1 MWAKGIQPKRFE
13 FSSKI
18 VNEEILNLDGNLSQE
33 DSKIW
38 LFKFLRNNLG
48 YTAHLFFGIQMY
60 PIQEMIAKSLMIAD
74 TCMMVLPRGAGK
86 CSVQNE
92 LIHTKKGIKKII
104 DVNVGDEVQSLYG
117 YNKVEGKTVN
127 HKQKIWE
134 ATTSSGYRSGGLDY
148 HRTLTF
154 NPETLDFDWTFSKD
168 LKVGDIIPI
177 RKGFNLWPEE
187 NDNIFNLFTPK
198 DSGKDF
204 FPRNR
209 SIKDWYYFFGLM
221 IGDGHYYKRGGKCRG
236 MGLTTGDL
244 EMAEWV
250 ARFISDV
257 TNSEY
262 KTPKLSNGENTYLL
276 SVYRESLSDW
286 LISIGFDP
294 NKLAH
299 EKIIPYELLNNSK
312 ENICSLMSGLYDADG
327 WASIERREKKNSLRC
342 EVGLC
347 STSEEL
353 IIQVQNILL
362 NLGAESTKSTSF
374 KGGLSKFGETE
385 CLCKKAWSL
394 SLNNNSSIRIFN
406 ENIKFKLKRKQERL
420 EYTIANQVHGGLEYN
435 KLIPCKDY
443 IRKKYGTS
451 FKTKNGRLELSTGAK
466 SVSRPKLKKLYELG
480 IFDEEDSIKIKKI
493 LDLDIYFDKIKEI
506 ENREDVTVD
515 IQVANEKCY
524 VSNGFVNHNTWLCAV
539 FLLLQLVFRQG
550 ITIGVL
556 SSSFRQSKLIL
567 GKAEDILNKPACRMM
582 KGLFTFQKGTDMWT
596 LSCGRSKA
604 IALPLADGSKLRG
617 FRFQIMLIDEFL
629 NMPKNVF
636 TEVLLPFIGVID
648 NPVERDEI
656 REIEDQLIR
665 EGKMTEEERYK
676 WVDNK
681 LILLSS
687 PSFTFEYMY
696 ELYCLYRDQIL
707 GTETKHRE
715 EELDFKDDSYKV
727 IFQYSYECVI
737 NQYDKKQIAS
747 AKATMSEA
755 TFAREYGGQF
765 ISESDSYFRL
775 SKMEACTIPEGG
787 DPYIEIAGDPKS
799 EYIISVDPSW
809 SEDEGSDDF
818 AMEVFKLD
826 NDEQKACLVHAYGM
840 AGTNLKKHIFYFHYL
855 ITKFN
860 TACVVMDYAGGVQ
873 FVSACNES
881 ELFKSSGIHLGVIE
895 VQDEFEKQE
904 TYMDDIYKFKSE
916 LNQSQRK
923 YVFLRKP
930 TSSWIR
936 QANELLQANIDH
948 KRIYFASQPINHD
961 YESQKKKVIPIK
973 DLEWD
978 AKFKKPPT
986 EPAQIVE
993 FLDHL
998 AGMIKLTKTQTSNI
1012 EVATNPQGSQTFR
1025 LPPHM
1030 AKIKGP
1036 NKPRKDNYSA
1046 LVLGNWM
1053 AKIYFDSKNASD
1065 KPKVAATFTPFFG

>member
-1 MWAKGIQPKRFE
+1 MWIKGTQPKRFE

-18 VNEEILNLDGNLSQE
+18 VNEEILNLEGNLSQE

-86 CSVQNE
+86 
-92 LIHTKKGIKKII
+92 
-104 DVNVGDEVQSLYG
+104 
-117 YNKVEGKTVN
+117 
-127 HKQKIWE
+127 
-134 ATTSSGYRSGGLDY
+134 
-148 HRTLTF
+148 
-154 NPETLDFDWTFSKD
+154 
-168 LKVGDIIPI
+168 
-177 RKGFNLWPEE
+177 
-187 NDNIFNLFTPK
+187 
-198 DSGKDF
+198 
-204 FPRNR
+204 
-209 SIKDWYYFFGLM
+209 
-221 IGDGHYYKRGGKCRG
+221 
-236 MGLTTGDL
+236 
-244 EMAEWV
+244 
-250 ARFISDV
+250 
-257 TNSEY
+257 
-262 KTPKLSNGENTYLL
+262 
-276 SVYRESLSDW
+276 
-286 LISIGFDP
+286 
-294 NKLAH
+294 
-299 EKIIPYELLNNSK
+299 
-312 ENICSLMSGLYDADG
+312 
-327 WASIERREKKNSLRC
+327 
-342 EVGLC
+342 
-347 STSEEL
+347 
-353 IIQVQNILL
+353 
-362 NLGAESTKSTSF
+362 
-374 KGGLSKFGETE
+374 
-385 CLCKKAWSL
+385 
-394 SLNNNSSIRIFN
+394 
-406 ENIKFKLKRKQERL
+406 
-420 EYTIANQVHGGLEYN
+420 
-435 KLIPCKDY
+435 
-443 IRKKYGTS
+443 
-451 FKTKNGRLELSTGAK
+451 
-466 SVSRPKLKKLYELG
+466 
-480 IFDEEDSIKIKKI
+480 
-493 LDLDIYFDKIKEI
+493 
-506 ENREDVTVD
+506 
-515 IQVANEKCY
+515 
-524 VSNGFVNHNTWLCAV
+524 TWLCAV

-629 NMPKNVF
+629 NMPKNIF

-665 EGKMTEEERYK
+665 EGKMTEDERYK

-707 GTETKHRE
+707 GNETKHKE
-715 EELDFKDDSYKV
+715 DGLEFQDDSYKV

-747 AKATMSEA
+747 AKSTMSEA

-787 DPYIEIAGDPKS
+787 EPYIEIVGDPKA
-799 EYIISVDPSW
+799 EYLVSVDPSW

-818 AMEVFKLD
+818 AMEVFKLNKED
-826 NDEQKACLVHAYGM
+826 QKPCLVHAYGM
-840 AGTNLKKHIFYFHYL
+840 AGTELKKHIFYFHYL
-855 ITKFN
+855 ITHFN
-860 TACVVMDYAGGVQ
+860 VVSVVMDYAGGVQ
-873 FVSACNES
+873 FVAACNES
-881 ELFKSSGIHLGVIE
+881 ELFKNSGIHLGVIE

-904 TYMDDIYKFKSE
+904 TYMDDVYKFKAE
-916 LNQSQRK
+916 LNPSQKK

-936 QANELLQANIDH
+936 QANELLQASIDH
-948 KRIYFASQPINHD
+948 KRIYFASQPINND
-961 YESQKKKVIPIK
+961 YELQKKKRLPIK
-973 DLEWD
+973 ELEWD

-998 AGMIKLTKTQTSNI
+998 AGMVKLTKTQTSNI

-1030 AKIKGP
+1030 TKIKGP

-1053 AKIYFDSKNASD
+1053 AKIYFDAINASE
-1065 KPKVAATFTPFFG
+1065 KPKVASTFTPFFG